1 MYRPP
6 VGIAPVGESGL
17 AGGDMADKTRI
28 IGVVATM
35 VAAIAVGAIFLQPQD
50 AKDTVV
56 AGLQTGELVTPPVS
70 LPDFSL
76 HDQRNQ
82 PFTKA
87 SLVGHWSLIFPGFT
101 HCPDICPTTLATLNR
116 TREFIGSGADG
127 LQVVLLSLDPERDT
141 SEALAAYLAF
151 FNEAFVGLT
160 GEKQQLERLYAGLGI
175 QYIRIPGAGSEY
187 SVDHSAAVLLI
198 DPEGRLAGYF
208 MPPFKSDALAADLR
222 PLLSGW
228 RG

>member
-1 MYRPP
+1 
-6 VGIAPVGESGL
+6 
-17 AGGDMADKTRI
+17 MADKTHI

-35 VAAIAVGAIFLQPQD
+35 VAAIAVGAMYLQPRD
-50 AKDTVV
+50 LRDTVT
-56 AGLQTGELVTPPVS
+56 AGLQTGELVAPPVS

-82 PFTKA
+82 PFTEA

-101 HCPDICPTTLATLNR
+101 HCPDICPTTLAVLDR
-116 TREFIGSGADG
+116 SREFLGSDG
-127 LQVVLLSLDPERDT
+127 DALQIILLSLDPERDT

-151 FNEAFVGLT
+151 FNKEFVGLT

-175 QYIRIPGAGSEY
+175 QYIRIPGAGGDY
-187 SVDHSAAVLLI
+187 SVDHSAALLLI
-198 DPEGRLAGYF
+198 DPAGRLAGYF
-208 MPPFKSDALAADLR
+208 MPPFKSEALAADLR
-222 PLLSGW
+222 PLLSNW